1 MVVDEEDGWV
11 VASLS
16 DASMAAE
23 ILLQL
28 RRSRAPTRLDW
39 TDRRHSR
46 TTVATHEDEQKE
58 EEHGGGAS
66 PSTPLSWSGASSLS
80 CGAERESSRA
90 GEVEPTSMSRSQV
103 RLSRPSYIYILSLY
117 EHAYIYIY
125 IITILGIYVTNNST
139 LATK

>member
-80 CGAERESSRA
+80 CGADRESSRA

-103 RLSRPSYIYILSLY
+103 RLSRPSIHISFRFMNT
-117 EHAYIYIY
+117 HIYIY
-125 IITILGIYVTNNST
+125 IITILGIYVTNNAT